1 MFPYMSVEVL
11 WIQTV
16 QIWWIIKFI
25 NCKDWPNSPVT
36 ETTIPS
42 LTLNSGE
49 AVKWIKCLSA
59 HSGHY
64 FHLEC
69 HFEICHISIWNLSRG
84 DQKTKEFEPLLFI
97 FPLLSGNSKVA
108 WCPLSNKVG
117 WFFKQGGNIT
127 TTTKSNPIFG
137 HRTFCTH
144 KLHKTVSTSY
154 SALISGFWGVQ
165 GEATVGY
172 THILYCIN
180 VGWSLL

>member
-59 HSGHY
+59 HSGHC

-69 HFEICHISIWNLSRG
+69 HFEICHISIWNLSHG
-84 DQKTKEFEPLLFI
+84 DQKTKVFEPSLFI

-108 WCPLSNKVG
+108 WCPLSNKVR
-117 WFFKQGGNIT
+117 WFFKVATLQQQNPTLYLVITLFAHTNCTKRYPHLIQPLFQAFGGV
-127 TTTKSNPIFG
+127 
-137 HRTFCTH
+137 R
-144 KLHKTVSTSY
+144 
-154 SALISGFWGVQ
+154 

-172 THILYCIN
+172 THILYCIY
-180 VGWSLL
+180 VGWPLL